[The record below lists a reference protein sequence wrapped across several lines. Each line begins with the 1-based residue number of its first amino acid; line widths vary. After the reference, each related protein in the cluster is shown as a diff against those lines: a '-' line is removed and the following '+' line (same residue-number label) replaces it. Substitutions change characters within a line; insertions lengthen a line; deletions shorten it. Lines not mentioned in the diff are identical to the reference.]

1 METLTRN
8 LYFKNLD
15 NNAGVFHR
23 LANDAEEEESKE
35 AILAYYFLL
44 TSEATL
50 SKEELDQKI
59 EHWFDSRWNCV
70 IDFEIDDALDK
81 LLALGLVETS
91 AGRLGAVSIDRG
103 IRILDQRWDNYFVAE
118 I

>member
-1 METLTRN
+1 
-8 LYFKNLD
+8 
-15 NNAGVFHR
+15 V
-23 LANDAEEEESKE
+23 
-35 AILAYYFLL
+35 
-44 TSEATL
+44 
-50 SKEELDQKI
+50 ELDQKI
-59 EHWFDSRWNCV
+59 ERWFDARWHCA

-91 AGRLGAVSIDRG
+91 AGRLGAVSISEG